1 MFWNLCI
8 YQTIRKSILIG
19 RALELRE
26 VVISVKKTLHKIT
39 AEFAVK
45 TAERTCNKACA
56 LGFYQQKLPERFLER
71 LAEMKT
77 R

>member
-1 MFWNLCI
+1 M
-8 YQTIRKSILIG
+8 
-19 RALELRE
+19 
-26 VVISVKKTLHKIT
+26 KKTLHKIT